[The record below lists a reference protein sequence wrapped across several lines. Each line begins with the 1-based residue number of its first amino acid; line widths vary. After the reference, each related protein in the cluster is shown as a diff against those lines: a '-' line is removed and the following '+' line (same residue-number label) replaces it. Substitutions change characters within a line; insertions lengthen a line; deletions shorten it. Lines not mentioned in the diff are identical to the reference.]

1 MTKEARA
8 VAFAGRAFDL
18 DFRNAHPS
26 LLLKYMKSRG
36 EQDKFPVLTV
46 YVEHTDIVREFVAQ
60 FYKETLTFAK
70 ERLIKLIFGSP
81 PRDDNPLLWALF
93 AEYKSAADLVLADP
107 AFGYLSGLFTDR
119 PYPPATRLSYAIGAM
134 EDAHLCKLADHLTDA
149 FPDGRII
156 AYMFDGLAFH
166 IDEQRRADL
175 VASLDE
181 FTNAEGLVV
190 TCKAFQAPEA

>member
-1 MTKEARA
+1 M
-8 VAFAGRAFDL
+8 
-18 DFRNAHPS
+18 
-26 LLLKYMKSRG
+26 
-36 EQDKFPVLTV
+36 
-46 YVEHTDIVREFVAQ
+46 
-60 FYKETLTFAK
+60 
-70 ERLIKLIFGSP
+70 FGFKP
-81 PRDDNPLLWALF
+81 WDDNPLLWALF